1 MSTFLK
7 LSNVPKIYIAICAML
22 LGIVFVDLYGVI
34 IKTLGNLYS
43 TAQLTVF
50 RNAFAVIPLLFLLF
64 FSRGYDDIFKNIN
77 KRFVFLCFLRGICF
91 LFMNISYYVAII
103 NMNFATASTL
113 TFSSPFFIIILSIFL
128 LQHKIGIYKWSAV
141 IIGFVGVVMIMRP
154 TSDVFSLYSIF
165 PIITAFTW
173 AFYMVILKF
182 IPENYSPVKI
192 EFYTLFFSFLGSLIL
207 MFLTSGYSEIQSSE
221 HWVLMVLIGISGGIA
236 TVLFIYAYRLVAPS
250 TLAPFEYLGIPSS
263 FILGWIFFNEAP
275 IDQLFPGVIGIIA
288 AGMIVIWRDRKFSE
302 FPEKIKKIY

>member
-7 LSNVPKIYIAICAML
+7 LSNLPKIYIAICAML

-207 MFLTSGYSEIQSSE
+207 MFLTSSYSEIQSSE
-221 HWVLMVLIGISGGIA
+221 HWILMVLIGISGGIA

-250 TLAPFEYLGIPSS
+250 SLAPFEYLGIPSS

-302 FPEKIKKIY
+302 FPEKTKKIY

>member
-221 HWVLMVLIGISGGIA
+221 HWILMVLIGISGGIA

-250 TLAPFEYLGIPSS
+250 SLAPFEYLGIPSS

-302 FPEKIKKIY
+302 FPEKTKKIY

>member
-7 LSNVPKIYIAICAML
+7 LSNLPKIYIAICAML

-113 TFSSPFFIIILSIFL
+113 TFSSPFFIIVLSIFL

-221 HWVLMVLIGISGGIA
+221 HWILMVLIGISGGIA

-250 TLAPFEYLGIPSS
+250 SLAPFEYLGIPSS

-302 FPEKIKKIY
+302 FPEKTKKIY

>member
-7 LSNVPKIYIAICAML
+7 LSNLPKIYIAICAML

-221 HWVLMVLIGISGGIA
+221 HWILMVLIGISGGIA

-302 FPEKIKKIY
+302 FPEKTKKIY

>member
-1 MSTFLK
+1 MSAFLK
-7 LSNVPKIYIAICAML
+7 LSNLPKIYIAICAML

-64 FSRGYDDIFKNIN
+64 FSQGYADIFKNIN
-77 KRFVFLCFLRGICF
+77 KKFVFLCFLRGICF

-154 TSDVFSLYSIF
+154 TSDVFSLYTIF

-192 EFYTLFFSFLGSLIL
+192 EFYTLFFSFFGSLIL
-207 MFLTSGYSEIQSSE
+207 MFTTSGYSEIQSLE
-221 HWVLMVLIGISGGIA
+221 HWILMVLIGILP
-236 TVLFIYAYRLVAPS
+236 V
-250 TLAPFEYLGIPSS
+250 
-263 FILGWIFFNEAP
+263 
-275 IDQLFPGVIGIIA
+275 
-288 AGMIVIWRDRKFSE
+288 
-302 FPEKIKKIY
+302 

>member
-7 LSNVPKIYIAICAML
+7 LSNLPKIYIAICAML

-113 TFSSPFFIIILSIFL
+113 TFSSPFFIIILSNFL
-128 LQHKIGIYKWSAV
+128 LQHKIGIYNWSAV

-207 MFLTSGYSEIQSSE
+207 MFLTSSYSEIQSSE
-221 HWVLMVLIGISGGIA
+221 HWILMVLIGISGGIA

-250 TLAPFEYLGIPSS
+250 SLAPFEYLGIPSS

-302 FPEKIKKIY
+302 FPEKTKKIY

>member
-7 LSNVPKIYIAICAML
+7 LSNLPKIYIAICAML

-50 RNAFAVIPLLFLLF
+50 RNAFAVIPLLFLLL
-64 FSRGYDDIFKNIN
+64 FSKGYDDIFKNIN

-154 TSDVFSLYSIF
+154 TSDVFSFYSIF

-173 AFYMVILKF
+173 ACYMVILKF

-192 EFYTLFFSFLGSLIL
+192 EFYTLIFSFLGSIIL
-207 MFLTSGYSEIQSSE
+207 MFFTSDYNAIQSSE
-221 HWVLMVLIGISGGIA
+221 HWILMVLIGISGGIA

-250 TLAPFEYLGIPSS
+250 SLAPFEYLGIPSS

-288 AGMIVIWRDRKFSE
+288 AGMIVIWRDRKLSE
-302 FPEKIKKIY
+302 FPEKTKKIY

>member
-22 LGIVFVDLYGVI
+22 LGIIFVDLYGVI

-221 HWVLMVLIGISGGIA
+221 HWILMVLIGISGGIA

-302 FPEKIKKIY
+302 FPEKTKKIY